1 MKPRIDIILKTL
13 HVGKCR
19 RVVTLAIN
27 GEDPAAKFLK
37 KLLRD
42 DINRFKA
49 LKTRIKTISDYE
61 THENRITFRYVG
73 DGIFEFKRK
82 SDRLYAFYDQIEGE
96 EQLIL
101 CTNGGT
107 KNTSKAQS
115 MDIVKAKARKT
126 DYHAAKLEPS
136 TTLYLEGEDL

>member
-1 MKPRIDIILKTL
+1 MKPRIDITLKTL
-13 HVGKCR
+13 HVGECR

-27 GEDPAAKFLK
+27 GDDPAAEFLQK
-37 KLLRD
+37 RLKD
-42 DINRFKA
+42 DVNRFKA

-61 THENRITFRYVG
+61 TYENQITFRHVG

-82 SDRLYAFYDQIEGE
+82 GDRLYAFYDEIEGE

-101 CTNGGT
+101 CTNGGI

-115 MDIVKAKARKT
+115 IDIVIAKGRKAE
-126 DYHAAKLEPS
+126 YLAAKLEPS
-136 TTLYLEGEDL
+136 TTLYLDREDL